1 MTPLARVVA
10 VDQQMLSSDPD
21 AVERVLDRWVAE
33 AEQRAA
39 RFTKAREEIS
49 AVVVTEEGAGGAVKV
64 TVRSDGALV
73 DLVFSDRVRS
83 IRANELARVVLA
95 CVQGAQARIAEQVR
109 AILAETVP
117 DEGELAERIAAGY
130 QREAR

>member
-1 MTPLARVVA
+1 MTPLAMVMA
-10 VDQQMLSSDPD
+10 VNEMTSDPD

-83 IRANELARVVLA
+83 IFPRELAAVVLA
-95 CVQGAQARIAEQVR
+95 CVKGAQARIAERVST
-109 AILAETVP
+109 ILAETVP
-117 DEGELAERIAAGY
+117 EEGALAERIVAGY
-130 QREAR
+130 RREAG